1 MVGKPPMQTE
11 TVPINRHGLQSTRAR
26 GWQPHG
32 YKTGTLLL
40 PWHCCLIQLV
50 HHRADIEKY
59 SKASSRL
66 QEIYSSDKES
76 DMLVLCVIS
85 VLSLLSVGLAAP
97 LSCEDLLRP
106 ARTIGGKCI
115 SMTSEITMENNTF
128 TSTGPLLYSLTYLN
142 TCPDCL
148 LVQQKLSLVSKYSTL
163 YIFSKRKELTSAELE
178 VFKKQVDCLNLP
190 PAVFTNP
197 QKDSCPDPTQ
207 DNSKTLDLAKVI
219 ELLSDTIDLQKT
231 LEEMISKLQL
241 ASNKAD

>member
-1 MVGKPPMQTE
+1 
-11 TVPINRHGLQSTRAR
+11 
-26 GWQPHG
+26 
-32 YKTGTLLL
+32 
-40 PWHCCLIQLV
+40 
-50 HHRADIEKY
+50 
-59 SKASSRL
+59 
-66 QEIYSSDKES
+66 
-76 DMLVLCVIS
+76 MLVLCVIS

-106 ARTIGGKCI
+106 LKMNSTNHILGKWIFIAESTEVPGGREYAAKEWITGWLQISPGLQNNTVKELQMINIGGKCI
-115 SMTSEITMENNTF
+115 SMTSEMTMENNMENNTF
-128 TSTGPLLYSLTYLN
+128 TSTEPLPYSLTYLN

-148 LVQQKLSLVSKYSTL
+148 LVQQKLPLVSKYSTL

-207 DNSKTLDLAKVI
+207 DNSKTLDLSKVI
-219 ELLSDTIDLQKT
+219 ELLSDKIDIKKT

-241 ASNKAD
+241 GSNKAD